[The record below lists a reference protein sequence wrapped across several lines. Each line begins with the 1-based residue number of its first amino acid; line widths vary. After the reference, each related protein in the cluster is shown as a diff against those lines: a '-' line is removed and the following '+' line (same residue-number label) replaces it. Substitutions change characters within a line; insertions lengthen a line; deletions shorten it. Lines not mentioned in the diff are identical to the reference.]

1 MEHPESIAAARYALI
16 APIVSRQT
24 PLAPGEM
31 KALLQEASRCVYEVP
46 GGRSRTVSIRTLE
59 RWVEAYR
66 KGGWDALK
74 PRVRSSK
81 GRLRMDGA
89 VLEKAKQLRRE
100 RPERSVE
107 QIIFLL
113 EEGAL
118 VPPGTVAPSTLAR
131 HLRQAGLSRRSVMKE
146 NAASGHRRFEAEDIL
161 VLVQAD
167 FKHFVYLPDPRN
179 PKKRRKT
186 ILCLV
191 LDDYSR
197 YILHAQFYFD
207 EKLPRLED
215 CLKKA
220 ILRCGVPEM
229 LYVDNGAAFS
239 SQHLTRICGKL
250 GIDLRHTRPFQ
261 PRGRGKIERS
271 FQFIDTSF
279 LPEVYARIE
288 AGQLTTLEELND
300 ALWAWIDG
308 YYHQRVH
315 GGTKETPQAR
325 WNGSSRRPRRVSL
338 AELNEIFLWEETR
351 KVDATGCVRLWGNT
365 YEVDGDLGSRQVTLR
380 YDPYDLREI
389 QVWFEGVR
397 RGNAKPVELR
407 RYRDRRVPADEV
419 APAEEADVQLSFLDL
434 AEQKRKAQWKEEEI
448 RYACTTM
455 GGEKR

>member
-31 KALLQEASRCVYEVP
+31 KVLLQEASRCVYEVP
-46 GGRSRTVSIRTLE
+46 GGHPRTVSIRTLE

-66 KGGWDALK
+66 KGGWDALR

-81 GRLRMDGA
+81 GRLRMDRT

-113 EEGAL
+113 EEGKLA
-118 VPPGTVAPSTLAR
+118 PPGTVAPSTLAR
-131 HLRQAGLSRRSVMKE
+131 HLRQAGLSRRSLMRE
-146 NAASGHRRFEAEDIL
+146 TTASGYRRIEAEDIL
-161 VLVQAD
+161 AVAQAD
-167 FKHFVYLPDPRN
+167 FKHFVYLPDPKN

-220 ILRCGVPEM
+220 ILRHGVPEM

-239 SQHLTRICGKL
+239 SQHLVRICGKL

-261 PRGRGKIERS
+261 PRGRGKIERC

-288 AGQLTTLEELND
+288 AGQLTTLAELND

-308 YYHQRVH
+308 YYHERVH
-315 GGTKETPQAR
+315 GGTKETPKAR
-325 WNGSSRRPRRVSL
+325 WNGSSRQPRRVSL
-338 AELNEIFLWEETR
+338 AELNVIFLWEETR
-351 KVDATGCVRLWGNT
+351 KVDATGCVRLLGNT
-365 YEVDGDLGSRQVTLR
+365 YEVDGDLGNRQVTLR

-397 RGNAKPVELR
+397 RDNARPVELR

-419 APAEEADVQLSFLDL
+419 AAAEEADGQLSFLDL

-448 RYACTTM
+448 RFARTK
-455 GGEKR
+455 GGETR

>member
-1 MEHPESIAAARYALI
+1 MEHPELIAAARYALI

-31 KALLQEASRCVYEVP
+31 KAWLAEASRRVYDVP
-46 GGRSRTVSIRTLE
+46 GSRPRTVSIRTLE
-59 RWVEAYR
+59 RYVEAYR
-66 KGGWDALK
+66 KGGWEALK
-74 PRVRSSK
+74 PRARSSK
-81 GRLRMDGA
+81 GRCRISGD

-107 QIIFLL
+107 QIVFLL
-113 EEGAL
+113 EESKL
-118 VPPGTVAPSTLAR
+118 VSPGTLAPSTLAR
-131 HLRQAGLSRRSVMKE
+131 HLRQAGLSRRNLMRE
-146 NAASGHRRFEAEDIL
+146 NETSGHRRFEAEDIL

-167 FKHFVYLPDPRN
+167 FKHFVYLPDPKN

-186 ILCLV
+186 ILCLI

-220 ILRCGVPEM
+220 ILRHGVPEM
-229 LYVDNGAAFS
+229 LYCDNGSAFS
-239 SQHLTRICGKL
+239 SQHLARICGKL

-288 AGQLTTLEELND
+288 AGKLTTLAELND

-308 YYHQRVH
+308 YYHERVH
-315 GGTKETPQAR
+315 GGTKQTPKAR
-325 WNGSSRRPRRVSL
+325 WTASSRQPKRVSL
-338 AELNEIFLWEETR
+338 VELNEIFLWEEKR
-351 KVDATGCVRLWGNT
+351 QVDATGCVRLLGNT
-365 YEVDGDLGSRQVTLR
+365 YEVDGDLSNRQVTLR
-380 YDPYDLREI
+380 YDPYDLRDI
-389 QVWFEGVR
+389 QVWFEGTR
-397 RGNAKPVELR
+397 RSDAKPVELR
-407 RYRDRRVPADEV
+407 RYRDRRVPENEV
-419 APAEEADVQLSFLDL
+419 VLTEEADGQLSFLDL
-434 AEQKRKAQWKEEEI
+434 AKQKRKAGWQEEEL
-448 RYACTTM
+448 RFARVTR
-455 GGEKR
+455 GETR